1 MDRAATYP
9 TDVATLHLM
18 LDEQRALIES
28 LKANLH
34 RLLKWRFGPKSEVI
48 DVDQFALF
56 TDESVVIE
64 VPKPNGSD
72 TEQGSMPILVAPTK
86 IERRRAVR
94 VLSKRVAEAH

>member
-1 MDRAATYP
+1 
-9 TDVATLHLM
+9 M